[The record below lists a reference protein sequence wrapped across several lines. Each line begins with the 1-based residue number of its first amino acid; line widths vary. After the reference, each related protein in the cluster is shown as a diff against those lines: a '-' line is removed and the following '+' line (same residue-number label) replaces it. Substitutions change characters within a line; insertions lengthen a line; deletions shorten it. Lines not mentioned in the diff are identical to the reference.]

1 MHQWVTEPH
10 DHRLVNCT
18 VQGAGPQVR
27 QKLSRAAYQKAHG
40 DWDQLLKVS
49 TAADIIRQ
57 AGYPL
62 EEHEVVSQDGYI
74 TRMERIP
81 NKGMP
86 CSHTPPFSVSAGQ
99 YWGRDHKPAQPIW
112 ALPP

>member
-1 MHQWVTEPH
+1 MFTCASV
-10 DHRLVNCT
+10 HRRIARLIKVRENDLV
-18 VQGAGPQVR
+18 QAAGSQAR
-27 QKLSRAAYQKAHG
+27 HKLSRAAYQKAHG

-74 TRMERIP
+74 TRMERMP
-81 NKGMP
+81 NKGTHLQ
-86 CSHTPPFSVSAGQ
+86 S
-99 YWGRDHKPAQPIW
+99 
-112 ALPP
+112 

>member
-1 MHQWVTEPH
+1 M
-10 DHRLVNCT
+10 
-18 VQGAGPQVR
+18 VQGAGSQVR

-86 CSHTPPFSVSAGQ
+86 FSHIPPLSVFA
-99 YWGRDHKPAQPIW
+99 D
-112 ALPP
+112 